1 MDTPSIESE
10 KIAEDIRSF
19 KKEIQNLL
27 HNEINV
33 VNLDLTK
40 IDLSTN
46 LSMIRYTRA
55 ETSMTPYVDF
65 DPERGVFDMR
75 GKSIPEDAVTFYKP
89 IMEWLDNYGE
99 TPQGST
105 EVNISLEYFN
115 TNSSKFILDL
125 FFKLVNFHKSG
136 KTSVTI
142 NWIVNEDDDDMVEA
156 GEDYAAI
163 VEVPMNIV
171 TTKDEQS

>member
-1 MDTPSIESE
+1 MTGEEQTQLVQDVE
-10 KIAEDIRSF
+10 SF

-55 ETSMTPYVDF
+55 ETSMTPFVDF
-65 DPERGVFDMR
+65 DPEKGIFDMR
-75 GKSIPEDAVTFYKP
+75 GKSIPEDAVSFYKP

-99 TPQGST
+99 SPQPAT

-125 FFKLVNFHKSG
+125 FFKLVTFHKSG

-142 NWIVNEDDDDMVEA
+142 NWIVSEDDDDMIEA

-163 VEVPMNIV
+163 VEVPMNIL
-171 TTKDEQS
+171 TTRDENS